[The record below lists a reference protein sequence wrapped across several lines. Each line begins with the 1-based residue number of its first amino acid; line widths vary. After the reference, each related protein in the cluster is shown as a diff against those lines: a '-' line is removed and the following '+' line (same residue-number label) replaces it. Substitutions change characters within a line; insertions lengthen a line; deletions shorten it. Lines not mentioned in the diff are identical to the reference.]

1 MIPHDGSSTSLFI
14 PIYLLYLYEHV
25 DPIFDGSFEIYY
37 DMSVYFDELQI
48 LGIWECYIFR
58 MVYVYVCIRIDIDVY
73 VCSVCTSTL
82 MFWPISQSEFLS
94 TLDWMSV
101 VQSVY
106 ADCRKSHTQNKLSN
120 HMELPRDIL
129 N

>member
-1 MIPHDGSSTSLFI
+1 MVVAPLSLYQSTYYTCMNMSILSSMVHSRYTMTCQFTLMSFKSSGSENVTS
-14 PIYLLYLYEHV
+14 
-25 DPIFDGSFEIYY
+25 
-37 DMSVYFDELQI
+37 SV
-48 LGIWECYIFR
+48 W
-58 MVYVYVCIRIDIDVY
+58 YVYVCIRIDVDVY

-82 MFWPISQSEFLS
+82 MFWPISQREFLS